1 MTKTCPYGAKT
12 SRGRESQKKP
22 KREMLGIDNCYE
34 KLKPVIGSESKGS
47 GRGLVFI
54 WMAGEAS
61 QNRPHLSRGLNGV
74 VL

>member
-1 MTKTCPYGAKT
+1 MELKLLGVGSHKKTNQTNKH
-12 SRGRESQKKP
+12 
-22 KREMLGIDNCYE
+22 EMVGIDYCYE
-34 KLKPVIGSESKGS
+34 KLKPGIGSESKGS